1 MSNITETMWEELK
14 KELFMNGREGLE
26 DFLDFE
32 LPDDFDKDVVE
43 NQLNKIKEQ
52 MPQDILII
60 FYKKYVLDLQ

>member
-43 NQLNKIKEQ
+43 NQLNEIKEQ